1 MEEWTE
7 IQVKQIEKHENLAL
21 FMYTPLCGTCK
32 LAERMLMVI
41 DELVPTLSI
50 KKINLNYVPQIAT
63 EWEIQSVPC
72 LLLFKKGKLLKRVFA
87 FQSVEFLYNEM
98 KDCSRNNGK

>member
-7 IQVKQIEKHENLAL
+7 IQIKQLEEHENLAL

-32 LAERMLMVI
+32 LAERMLSVI
-41 DELVPTLSI
+41 EELIPTLFI
-50 KKINLNYVPQIAT
+50 KKINLNYVPKIAT

-72 LLLFKKGKLLKRVFA
+72 LLLFKNGILQKRVFA
-87 FQSVEFLYNEM
+87 FQSVEFLYNEV
-98 KDCSRNNGK
+98 KRF